1 MMHSRIFYEMQN
13 SQLKITQML
22 KSDRTFFYVA
32 GFASTLLGVKIC
44 DFFFYDELSLLKS
57 RERMEE

>member
-1 MMHSRIFYEMQN
+1 MQN
-13 SQLKITQML
+13 SQLKITKML